1 MKGNFMKVVVS
12 VLSGRNKGKVYDLTE
27 PPNGEAHYV
36 LCEDD
41 VLEFRVQTGVE
52 RPDIHLAL
60 HELFFEPT
68 NDVVPPTDN
77 KPYYEYVWKPKSIR
91 PGDFRQEAFFH
102 NFCGL
107 AELRVVNRIEVD
119 FETSEVEV

>member
-41 VLEFRVQTGVE
+41 VLEFRVQTGVNVQIFIW
-52 RPDIHLAL
+52 RYMSCFLSRL
-60 HELFFEPT
+60 MM
-68 NDVVPPTDN
+68 
-77 KPYYEYVWKPKSIR
+77 
-91 PGDFRQEAFFH
+91 
-102 NFCGL
+102 
-107 AELRVVNRIEVD
+107 
-119 FETSEVEV
+119 